1 MSYTDNIGLPARM
14 PRYNYSYISPADYV
28 VNIPSRAST
37 SQIRDEEN
45 SRSSTFDI
53 KENERIDNIKIE
65 NHIVTPD
72 MDEPTLSEM
81 NFPNGFD
88 GSKRKT

>member
-1 MSYTDNIGLPARM
+1 MQARK
-14 PRYNYSYISPADYV
+14 PKSNSSYISQVDYI

-37 SQIRDEEN
+37 SQIKDEDN
-45 SRSSTFDI
+45 SRSSIYT
-53 KENERIDNIKIE
+53 KKGERIDNIKIE

-81 NFPNGFD
+81 NFPNDFY
-88 GSKRKT
+88 GSKGTT

>member
-1 MSYTDNIGLPARM
+1 M
-14 PRYNYSYISPADYV
+14 PRSNSSYIFPIDYI

-37 SQIRDEEN
+37 SQIKDEDN
-45 SRSSTFDI
+45 SRASTSYI
-53 KENERIDNIKIE
+53 RESERVDNIKIE

-72 MDEPTLSEM
+72 MDEPILSEM

-88 GSKRKT
+88 GSKRQT

>member
-1 MSYTDNIGLPARM
+1 MQARK
-14 PRYNYSYISPADYV
+14 PKSNSSYISQVDYI

-37 SQIRDEEN
+37 SQIKDEDN
-45 SRSSTFDI
+45 SRASTSYI
-53 KENERIDNIKIE
+53 RESERVDNIKIE

-81 NFPNGFD
+81 NFPNGFY
-88 GSKRKT
+88 GSKGTT